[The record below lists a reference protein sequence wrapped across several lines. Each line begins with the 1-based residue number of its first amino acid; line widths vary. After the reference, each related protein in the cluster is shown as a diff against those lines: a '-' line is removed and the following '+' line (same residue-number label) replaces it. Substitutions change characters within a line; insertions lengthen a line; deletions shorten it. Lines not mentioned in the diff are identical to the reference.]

1 VLPRQLRSDKVD
13 YECEL
18 AVVIGRTAKNVSR
31 ESALDYVFGY
41 TAANDVSAR
50 DWQKEWGGGQWSRA
64 KSFDTFC
71 PLGPCLVTADEI
83 LNPNAL
89 RLSTKVNGEILQDW
103 STGDMIFDVATIIE
117 FLSGDSTLLP
127 GTTILTGTPHGVG
140 MAANPPRWLGA
151 GDVVEIE
158 VEGVGTLRNPVVEG

>member
-1 VLPRQLRSDKVD
+1 
-13 YECEL
+13 
-18 AVVIGRTAKNVSR
+18 
-31 ESALDYVFGY
+31 
-41 TAANDVSAR
+41 
-50 DWQKEWGGGQWSRA
+50 
-64 KSFDTFC
+64 
-71 PLGPCLVTADEI
+71 LVTADEI
-83 LNPNAL
+83 PNPNAL